1 MLIAIVDDDP
11 TLRITLRHFLH
22 KWHQEKN
29 LSLEMCEFENGDDFL
44 ESCSSNNYD
53 IVFMDIFM
61 DKKDGIETATEMR
74 ISRKDTIL
82 IFLTSSL
89 DHMPDAFSVHA
100 YGYLIKPLV
109 PEKLYKIMN
118 DVQSLL
124 HTDEPTLD
132 ITVVGK
138 VDLTLRYSEILY
150 INSDSNYCI
159 IHCPEPC
166 KSRGPFTALC
176 EPLLQSSDFC
186 LINRGILV
194 NLLHVKEMTATDC
207 LMDNGDYLPLN
218 TKKASSIRQQY
229 QTFKFD
235 NRQ

>member
-22 KWHQEKN
+22 KWHTEKQ
-29 LSLEMCEFENGDDFL
+29 LPLEMLEFDNGDDFL
-44 ESCSSNNYD
+44 ASCDQNNYD

-61 DKKDGIETATEMR
+61 EKKNGIETASEMR
-74 ISRKDTIL
+74 LNRKDTIL
-82 IFLTSSL
+82 IFLTSSM

-100 YGYLIKPLV
+100 FGYLIKPLM
-109 PEKLYKIMN
+109 PDKLYKIMN
-118 DVQSLL
+118 DVQALL
-124 HTDEPTLD
+124 HTDERTLD

-166 KSRGPFTALC
+166 KSRGPFAALC
-176 EPLLQSSDFC
+176 EPLLQSPEFC
-186 LINRGILV
+186 VINRGILV
-194 NLLHVKEMTATDC
+194 NLSHVREMSATDC
-207 LMDNGDYLPLN
+207 LMDNGDTLPLN
-218 TKKASSIRQQY
+218 TKKSSAIRQQF
-229 QTFKFD
+229 QSFKFD
-235 NRQ
+235 NR